1 MASDIP
7 SEDSC
12 TDPTPRRISIDY
24 TFLTNIQHFYSDHV
38 VPVMRP
44 HGVLQLSQ
52 VEEVSTVSEDNSPR
66 SSLSTAVP
74 DTGSQGHGGQDLT
87 VTWSTPLEAGR
98 GRGREGRRS

>member
-66 SSLSTAVP
+66 SSLVP
-74 DTGSQGHGGQDLT
+74 DTGCQSHGGQDLT